1 MKRATSTLIVASFL
15 LMASIS
21 FHAFGQSRG
30 SQTLAPN
37 ALIADLYRQ
46 HNLKRSPFFQT
57 RSRARVDRYF
67 TKRLA
72 DLIWK
77 DARNSKGE
85 VGALDGDPLYN
96 AQDMKI
102 TRFLIGSPK
111 YSNGKAEVSVTFENL
126 GKKNELVFRLEKSGK
141 AWKIDDIKY
150 DDGTTLIGILS
161 GNATGGN
168 FKSGPRQNLSLLTSL
183 R

>member
-1 MKRATSTLIVASFL
+1 MKQATSTLIAASFV
-15 LMASIS
+15 LMASIPLN
-21 FHAFGQSRG
+21 ALGQSRG
-30 SQTLAPN
+30 SGTLAPN
-37 ALIADLYRQ
+37 ALVADLYRQ

-57 RSRARVDRYF
+57 RSRARVDHYF

-77 DARNSKGE
+77 DARSSKGE

-102 TRFLIGSPK
+102 TRFSIGSPK
-111 YSNGKAEVSVTFENL
+111 YSNGKAEVSVSFENI
-126 GKKNELVFRLEKSGK
+126 GKKTEILFRLVKVGNG
-141 AWKIDDIKY
+141 WKIDDIKY

-161 GNATGGN
+161 GNTT
-168 FKSGPRQNLSLLTSL
+168 SGQSWSRAA

>member
-1 MKRATSTLIVASFL
+1 MAASL
-15 LMASIS
+15 VLSASIS
-21 FHAFGQSRG
+21 FHALGQSRG

-37 ALIADLYRQ
+37 ALVADLYRQ

-67 TKRLA
+67 TRRLA

-77 DARNSKGE
+77 DAHGPKGE

-102 TRFLIGSPK
+102 KRFLIGSPK
-111 YSNGKAEVSVTFENL
+111 YSNGKAEVSVSFENF
-126 GKKNELVFRLEKSGK
+126 GKKNEVVFRLVRVGNG
-141 AWKIDDIKY
+141 WKIDDIKY
-150 DDGTTLIGILS
+150 DDGTTLTGILS
-161 GNATGGN
+161 GSATGASLKP
-168 FKSGPRQNLSLLTSL
+168 FTLKSFHCSHRYDRITETD
-183 R
+183 

>member
-1 MKRATSTLIVASFL
+1 MKQATRTLIAASFV
-15 LMASIS
+15 LMASIPLN
-21 FHAFGQSRG
+21 ALGQSRG
-30 SQTLAPN
+30 SGTLAPN
-37 ALIADLYRQ
+37 ALVADLYRQ

-57 RSRARVDRYF
+57 RSRARVDHYF

-77 DARNSKGE
+77 DARSSKGE

-102 TRFLIGSPK
+102 TRFSIGSPK
-111 YSNGKAEVSVTFENL
+111 YSNGKAEVSVSFENI
-126 GKKNELVFRLEKSGK
+126 GKKTEILFQLDKVGNG
-141 AWKIDDIKY
+141 WKIDDIKY

-161 GNATGGN
+161 GNTT
-168 FKSGPRQNLSLLTSL
+168 SGQSWSRAA